1 MPAPSGNACQVS
13 CRDGTKADKR
23 PDVDVARV
31 AAGQWGVLSLDELF
45 ACGLSPS
52 PVLTRVRNGRLHP
65 VHRGVYAVGHA
76 KVPLEGRFLAAVKAC
91 GRTAVLSHHSA
102 AALWGF
108 MPWEERHPEVTVL
121 GTAPQAHP
129 GLRVRRTTRLDLD
142 DTTRHHGIP
151 VTTPARTLLDLAATL
166 DHRPLRA
173 ATRRAQ
179 SLHRVN
185 VRQLAETLARH
196 RSRRG
201 AARLAEV
208 IATGPAPTKSELED
222 VVLDL
227 ILRGGHVHPDVN
239 VPYYVDGQKTIP
251 DFRWPEQRLVLEAD
265 STTWH
270 DNPLARADDA
280 ERQALLEADGERVL
294 RVTWAQAIA
303 RPGPTLARL
312 RAAGAPYTERPMI
325 STNQLKNGN
334 HIEVDGT
341 VFKVLEFQ
349 HVKPG
354 KGGAFVR
361 TKLRRASDGN
371 VIDKTFRA
379 GEKFRAVR
387 TEARKMTFLYT
398 DGTDAHFMDAESY
411 EQMAVPE
418 TGVAEALRWTKP
430 NDPVDVL
437 FIDGQPSDL
446 QLPASVVLEVSQT
459 DPGLRGDTASGGGT
473 KPATLETGAT
483 INVPLFVDI
492 GDSVKVDT
500 RSGEYM
506 SRA

>member
-1 MPAPSGNACQVS
+1 M
-13 CRDGTKADKR
+13 
-23 PDVDVARV
+23 
-31 AAGQWGVLSLDELF
+31 
-45 ACGLSPS
+45 
-52 PVLTRVRNGRLHP
+52 
-65 VHRGVYAVGHA
+65 
-76 KVPLEGRFLAAVKAC
+76 KAC
-91 GRTAVLSHHSA
+91 GPTAVLSHHSA

-108 MPWEERHPEVTVL
+108 MPWEERHPEVTVV
-121 GTAPQAHP
+121 GAWSRRHP
-129 GLRVRRTTRLDLD
+129 GLRIHRTTRLDLD
-142 DTTRHHGIP
+142 DRTRHRAIP
-151 VTTPARTLLDLAATL
+151 VTSPARTLLDLAATL

-185 VRQLAETLARH
+185 VRQLADALARH
-196 RSRRG
+196 GAG
-201 AARLAEV
+201 AAPPGSPRSSP
-208 IATGPAPTKSELED
+208 PAPRPPAASSRTSC
-222 VVLDL
+222 
-227 ILRGGHVHPDVN
+227 
-239 VPYYVDGQKTIP
+239 
-251 DFRWPEQRLVLEAD
+251 
-265 STTWH
+265 STSSCAAATSTPTSTSPTSSKAAGPSPTSAGPSSAWSSRPTAPTWH
-270 DNPLARADDA
+270 DNQLAREDDA
-280 ERQALLEADGERVL
+280 ERQALLEAHGERVL

>member
-1 MPAPSGNACQVS
+1 MATSRDNACQVS

-23 PDVDVARV
+23 PDLDVARV
-31 AAGQWGVLSLDELF
+31 AADQWGVLSLDELF
-45 ACGLSPS
+45 ACGLSPKS
-52 PVLTRVRNGRLHP
+52 VLTRVRNGRLHR
-65 VHRGVYAVGHA
+65 VHRGVFAVGHA
-76 KVPLEGRFLAAVKAC
+76 NLTLEGRFLAAVKAC
-91 GRTAVLSHHSA
+91 GPTAVLSHHSA

-108 MPWEERHPEVTVL
+108 MAWQERYPEVTVL
-121 GTAPQAHP
+121 GTAPRAHP
-129 GLRVRRTTRLDLD
+129 GLRVHRTTRLDRD
-142 DTTRHHGIP
+142 GTTRHRGIP

-166 DHRPLRA
+166 DHLPLRA

-196 RSRRG
+196 RGRNG
-201 AARLAEV
+201 AARLAQI
-208 IATGPAPTKSELED
+208 IATGPAPTRSELED

-239 VPYYVDGQKTIP
+239 VPYDVDGHRTIP
-251 DFRWPEQRLVLEAD
+251 DFRWPEQRLVVEAD

-280 ERQALLEADGERVL
+280 ERQALLEAHGERVL

-303 RPGPTLARL
+303 RPGLTLARL

-341 VFKVLEFQ
+341 VFKVLDFQ